1 MFYKSMKKE
10 FNVRDII
17 ISFFVI
23 CIWQSLFTIFD
34 KYIGGKVYINI
45 VLLIVSIIVIY
56 KLTGNV
62 KLF

>member
-34 KYIGGKVYINI
+34 KYIGGKMYINI

>member
-1 MFYKSMKKE
+1 MKKE

-23 CIWQSLFTIFD
+23 CVWQSLFTIFD
-34 KYIGGKVYINI
+34 KYIGGKISINI